1 MGVSLRSHG
10 HAGSAETLRSR
21 PKELQHRH
29 YTRTCGK
36 NRLELP
42 REGRVK
48 MGGKITWKASEK
60 GKRLKEKEQTRCV
73 GYSLFI
79 PWSTLFSSPCSV
91 LGGTQ
96 PQRSPVLWL
105 LVRISLGEIWRE
117 GEYKEGGKWSQ
128 SISLQPD
135 HLWLP
140 ESSAEGCGSSQAAL
154 STVPQCWV
162 PVGCPS

>member
-1 MGVSLRSHG
+1 MYIIQLRLQH
-10 HAGSAETLRSR
+10 
-21 PKELQHRH
+21 KELGSSSSDTWSESFPIYDDRKPPLTVRH
-29 YTRTCGK
+29 IPISELSK
-36 NRLELP
+36 NGRKNYMEGQ
-42 REGRVK
+42 REGEKVDTKRADKVCWVLPVYPIIHSLLIILLCA
-48 MGGKITWKASEK
+48 GGI
-60 GKRLKEKEQTRCV
+60 
-73 GYSLFI
+73 
-79 PWSTLFSSPCSV
+79 
-91 LGGTQ
+91 Q

-162 PVGCPS
+162 PVECPS